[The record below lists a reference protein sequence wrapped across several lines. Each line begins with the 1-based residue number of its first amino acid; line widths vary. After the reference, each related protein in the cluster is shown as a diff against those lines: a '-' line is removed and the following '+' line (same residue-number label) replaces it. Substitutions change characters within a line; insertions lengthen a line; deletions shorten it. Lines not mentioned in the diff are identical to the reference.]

1 MNNKELIKKIY
12 KDHISMYKKH
22 LLGALFCMIIVALST
37 AALPRLLKYIFDDVF
52 LNLTVAKLAFF
63 CFSIFIVFF
72 FKGIASY
79 GESIFLTY
87 VGQNIIS
94 DIQNRLFKHLMTL
107 DLNFFHNTNTGD
119 LLSRFSNDV
128 QMMRQAFSSTTLN
141 IGKDSI
147 TLLALIGV
155 MFYTDFTLAC
165 ICFFVFPT
173 AIYPILKMGRKMR
186 KVSYLIQEE
195 LGHFT
200 THISQIF
207 QSIRV
212 VKAYNNEEFEAAC
225 VNKNVKTLF
234 SMAYKAARTRCLASP
249 ITETIGGLAI
259 ITVIA
264 YGGWQIGTGVRTT
277 GDLISF
283 ILAFILAYEPLKR
296 LSNLNANLQEGLSS
310 AQRIFEILNTPS
322 LIHDCANPI
331 HFENLESDILF
342 DNVYFSYNNSK
353 PVLDHLSFSIP
364 KGKTVAFVGVSGA
377 GKSTIINLIPRF
389 YDVTCGCIKLNNHN
403 IKDYSLTSLRDK
415 IALVSQEVALFDRSV
430 FDNIA
435 YGLTEIT
442 QDAVINAAQAA
453 NAHDFI
459 MQLPHGYD
467 TLVGENGVMLS
478 GGQRQRISIARA
490 MLKNAPILLLDEATS
505 ALDTDS
511 ERHVQAALKA
521 LMNGRTTVMVAH
533 RLSTVVDAD
542 LIFVLDNGQVVESGT
557 HGELLSF
564 NGHYA
569 RLWNVQR
576 NDHSKTSV

>member
-1 MNNKELIKKIY
+1 MNNKELIKNIY
-12 KDHISMYKKH
+12 HDHVSKYKKH

-52 LNLTVAKLAFF
+52 LNLTATKLAFF

-72 FKGIASY
+72 LKGIASY
-79 GESIFLTY
+79 GESIALTY

-94 DIQNRLFKHLMTL
+94 DIQKRLFKHLMTL

-119 LLSRFSNDV
+119 LLSRFTNDV

-155 MFYTDFTLAC
+155 MFYTDYTLAC

-173 AIYPILKMGRKMR
+173 AIYPILKMGRRMR
-186 KVSYLIQEE
+186 QVSYSIQEE
-195 LGHFT
+195 LGDFT

-212 VKAYNNEEFEAAC
+212 VKAYNSESFETAC
-225 VNKNVKTLF
+225 VEKNVKTLF
-234 SMAYKAARTRCLASP
+234 NMAYKAARTRCLASP

-264 YGGWQIGTGVRTT
+264 YGGWQIGTGSRTT

-310 AQRIFEILNTPS
+310 AQRIFEILNMPS
-322 LIHDCANPI
+322 LINDPLNPLVL
-331 HFENLESDILF
+331 EKVESDITF
-342 DNVYFSYNNSK
+342 DHVCFSYNDSK
-353 PVLDHLSFSIP
+353 VILDRLSFTIP
-364 KGKTVAFVGVSGA
+364 KGKTVAFVGASGA

-389 YDVTCGCIKLNNHN
+389 YDVTSGSICINQHN
-403 IKDYSLTSLRDK
+403 IKDYSLTSLRNK
-415 IALVSQEVALFDRSV
+415 IALVSQEVALFDRSI

-435 YGLTEIT
+435 YGLDNPT
-442 QDAVINAAQAA
+442 QDDVIKAAQAA

-459 MQLPHGYD
+459 VQLPKGYD
-467 TLVGENGVMLS
+467 TLIGENGIMLS

-511 ERHVQAALKA
+511 ERHVQAALKT

-533 RLSTVVDAD
+533 RLSTVVEAD
-542 LIFVLDNGQVVESGT
+542 IIFVLDNGYIVESGT
-557 HGELLSF
+557 HNELLSL
-564 NGHYA
+564 NNVYA
-569 RLWNVQR
+569 RLWNTQIS
-576 NDHSKTSV
+576 DT